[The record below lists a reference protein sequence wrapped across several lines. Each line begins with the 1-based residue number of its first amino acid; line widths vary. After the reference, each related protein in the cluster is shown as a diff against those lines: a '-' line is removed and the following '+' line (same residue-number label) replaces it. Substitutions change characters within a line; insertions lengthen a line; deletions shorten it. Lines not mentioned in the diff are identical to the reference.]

1 MPIYTTGG
9 KPGNRQLPI
18 CSCSFKIQKHIKN
31 KVLTDAK
38 HAILSRKFAAAI

>member
-18 CSCSFKIQKHIKN
+18 CSCGLKIQKHIKN
-31 KVLTDAK
+31 KVLADAK
-38 HAILSRKFAAAI
+38 RAILSRKFAAAI